1 MVKRLQFLLF
11 DQAVSRL
18 EFEPA
23 ICLIPAR
30 SLQGPDGCRARF
42 ERHFDGWR
50 VGPDTA
56 RTASLHHLRIRYTV
70 RSGEQG
76 NRAQKSMPV
85 SRHFRPC
92 DRVRGRKGEPAEER
106 RHSRGVPPPCED
118 GLPPVLYLSR
128 QRGRCG
134 GCGADRV
141 REAARQAAALQRC
154 RAREGVAHRV
164 RPEPLPRHAKKRG
177 AAMRSRAAGRRARRP
192 DGRRWRRDARGGAR
206 PSPEV
211 QDVRVPVLL
220 RRVPHR
226 RHRAHHRHARLDGAQ
241 PPERGPRAA

>member
-11 DQAVSRL
+11 EQVVSRL
-18 EFEPA
+18 EFESA

-56 RTASLHHLRIRYTV
+56 RAASLHHLRIRYTV

-92 DRVRGRKGEPAEER
+92 DRVRGRKGEPAKER

-118 GLPPVLYLSR
+118 GLPSDP
-128 QRGRCG
+128 
-134 GCGADRV
+134 
-141 REAARQAAALQRC
+141 
-154 RAREGVAHRV
+154 
-164 RPEPLPRHAKKRG
+164 
-177 AAMRSRAAGRRARRP
+177 
-192 DGRRWRRDARGGAR
+192 
-206 PSPEV
+206 
-211 QDVRVPVLL
+211 
-220 RRVPHR
+220 
-226 RHRAHHRHARLDGAQ
+226 
-241 PPERGPRAA
+241 